1 MGKRRKVSGGRC
13 FAGESV
19 QMHSGHRQHILF
31 RHECNMQLPV
41 SPAVHHFPRIKRCA
55 SVIFRLAL
63 VKLAILAGCAVCVWN
78 FGDTSPWHEAKRI
91 KRWSG
96 ASPPVFA
103 RHFATADGRNYL
115 ILSEFGYAR
124 DSPLCA
130 FYPLWPLI
138 IRAGA
143 SVSGGNHLIAALVLS
158 NLFSLCAWVLFYR
171 LVEHRWGRETTF
183 WSLIF
188 LIAYPG
194 SLFFQFGYTESLF
207 LFLLMGLWWGLQKQR
222 YELAGAFAFLLPL
235 CRGNGVFAIFPL
247 GWLASNTVFQ
257 NWLIRRRGLQPCH
270 AGLGWLISSPTTEPS
285 ATEHPATEFPCRN
298 DSVIPRNAG
307 LAKTRPGVPVWLVGM
322 PLLGWGFY
330 LILMWQWTGNPFEGF
345 YAQHRWGSHS
355 VQNLWSLPKFIATFF
370 HPTAWHDYTGSLLDR
385 CIFCLFLYTLP
396 VLWRLD
402 KVLLVWTVVLGIIPA
417 MSGLFTS
424 YTRYAS
430 CIYPMFIALG
440 FIMSQRQ
447 WRVARIWL
455 LAAFATLYAIL
466 LWRHVNFRWAG

>member
-1 MGKRRKVSGGRC
+1 M
-13 FAGESV
+13 
-19 QMHSGHRQHILF
+19 QMHSGRRQHILL
-31 RHECNMQLPV
+31 RHEYDMQLPV

-63 VKLAILAGCAVCVWN
+63 VKLAILAGCAVWVWN
-78 FGDTSPWHEAKRI
+78 FGDASPWHEADLS

-103 RHFATADGRNYL
+103 RHFATADGRSYL
-115 ILSEFGYAR
+115 LLSEFGYAR

-171 LVEHRWGRETTF
+171 LVEHRWGRETAF

-188 LIAYPG
+188 LIAFPG

-222 YELAGAFAFLLPL
+222 YELTGAFAFLLPL

-247 GWLASNTVFQ
+247 AWLAGNTVIHNRLIQRRGQQQTCLADPGWLCS
-257 NWLIRRRGLQPCH
+257 P
-270 AGLGWLISSPTTEPS
+270 PTTEKCVS
-285 ATEHPATEFPCRN
+285 EHPATLATCRN
-298 DSVIPRNAG
+298 GANIPLNSE
-307 LAKTRPGVPVWLVGM
+307 LARTGTKTPVWLVGM
-322 PLLGWGFY
+322 PLLGWGLY
-330 LILMWQWTGNPFEGF
+330 LILMWHWTGNPFEGF
-345 YAQHRWGSHS
+345 SAQHRWGSHL
-355 VQNLWSLPKFIATFF
+355 VQNLWSLPSFIATFF
-370 HPTAWHDYTGSLLDR
+370 QPTAWHDYTGSLLDR
-385 CIFCLFLYTLP
+385 CIFCLLLYTLP

-402 KVLLVWTVVLGIIPA
+402 KALLIWAVVLGIIPA

-430 CIYPMFIALG
+430 CVFPLFIALG
-440 FIMSQRQ
+440 FVLSRKQ
-447 WRVARIWL
+447 WRGARIGL
-455 LAAFATLYAIL
+455 LITFAILHTIL
-466 LWRHVNFRWAG
+466 LWRHVNFQWAG